1 MRYPLRTGM
10 TLSVILLL
18 FLAFNLVWA
27 VKLPDLRQD
36 FSQQKTNTLSP
47 EVLHLLTTLESPLD
61 FYYFNSSLPAQK
73 SSILKH
79 YAKRVEEKLRAFEHA
94 ANGRINLHIIDPA
107 PFSEDA
113 YKAGLYGLRDQP
125 GFFGLI
131 GAREGQAAQR
141 IESFNPEN
149 EPLLEYE
156 ISHLI
161 TQLLHPEPAVIGLL
175 SGLPA
180 DASIEPLVLELHR
193 HFDLLELEPTA
204 DHVPSRIKTLM
215 LINPRELPEKTL
227 YAIDQFVL
235 NGGKLLM
242 FIDPLGKGD
251 SKATPS
257 ATRLDGLL
265 AGWGVSMPS
274 NKVLVDRTYAP
285 SEHQP
290 ATFTLPRQ
298 AMNTHD
304 VSTWKLDTVTVS
316 NSGALFS
323 LDKSR
328 ATFTPL
334 LRSSR
339 QSLLLDSSAMD
350 SAFPTRGERHVIA
363 ARLEGPAYSA
373 FADGFGGQPPGLQ
386 KATQIQV
393 VVVADTD
400 MLSEPPSGSAQ
411 NANKLF
417 VVNTLDNLAAPQA
430 LANIRPRA
438 VAGHSLNL
446 LEKRREAAERAY
458 QDQATELERRL
469 AQTEKEWQR
478 LNPEGTT
485 LGTEAVDTNTQL
497 QALNKE
503 RLRLPMELHALKNA
517 LHAPVQRLERNI
529 KLLVIVPLPALL
541 GLIAWGLFQWRRRR
555 CPVPPSAFY

>member
-47 EVLHLLTTLESPLD
+47 EVVHLLTTLESPLD

-79 YAKRVEEKLRAFEHA
+79 YAKRVEEKLRAFEHS

-227 YAIDQFVL
+227 YAVDQFVL

-251 SKATPS
+251 SKATAS

-339 QSLLLDSSAMD
+339 QSLLLDSGAVD

-373 FADGFGGQPPGLQ
+373 FADGFGGQPSGLQ
-386 KATQIQV
+386 KATQIHV

-417 VVNTLDNLAAPQA
+417 VVNALDNLAAPQA

>member
-79 YAKRVEEKLRAFEHA
+79 YAKRVKEKLRAFEHA
-94 ANGRINLHIIDPA
+94 ASGRINLHIIDPA

-131 GAREGQAAQR
+131 GTREGQAAQR

-161 TQLLHPEPAVIGLL
+161 TQLQHPEPTVIGLL

-180 DASIEPLVLELHR
+180 KASIEPLVLELHR

-227 YAIDQFVL
+227 YAVDQFVL

-251 SKATPS
+251 SKATAS

-417 VVNTLDNLAAPQA
+417 VVNALDNLAAPQA

-446 LEKRREAAERAY
+446 LEKRRAVAERAY
-458 QDQATELERRL
+458 QDQAADLEQRL

-517 LHAPVQRLERNI
+517 LYAPVQRLERNI
-529 KLLVIVPLPALL
+529 QLLVIVPLPALL

>member
-193 HFDLLELEPTA
+193 HFDLLELEQTA

-251 SKATPS
+251 SKATAS

-339 QSLLLDSSAMD
+339 QSLLLDSSAVD

>member
-131 GAREGQAAQR
+131 GTREGQAAQR

-193 HFDLLELEPTA
+193 HFDLLELEQTA

-251 SKATPS
+251 SKATAS

-339 QSLLLDSSAMD
+339 QSLLLDSSAVD

-517 LHAPVQRLERNI
+517 LYTPVQRLERNI
-529 KLLVIVPLPALL
+529 QLLVIVPLPALL

>member
-47 EVLHLLTTLESPLD
+47 EVVHLLTTLESPLN

-131 GAREGQAAQR
+131 GTREGQAAQR
-141 IESFNPEN
+141 IQSFDPEN

-161 TQLLHPEPAVIGLL
+161 TQLQHPEPAVIGLL

-180 DASIEPLVLELHR
+180 EASIEPLVLELHR

-204 DHVPSRIKTLM
+204 DHIPSRIKTLM

-227 YAIDQFVL
+227 YAVDQFVL

-251 SKATPS
+251 SKATAS
-257 ATRLDGLL
+257 AARLDGLL

-339 QSLLLDSSAMD
+339 QSLLLDSSAVD
-350 SAFPTRGERHVIA
+350 SAFSTRGEHHVIA

-393 VVVADTD
+393 IVVADTD

-458 QDQATELERRL
+458 QDQAIELERRL

-503 RLRLPMELHALKNA
+503 RLRLPMELHVLKNT
-517 LHAPVQRLERNI
+517 LYAPVQRLERNI
-529 KLLVIVPLPALL
+529 QLLVIVPLPALL

-555 CPVPPSAFY
+555 YPVPPSAFY

>member
-79 YAKRVEEKLRAFEHA
+79 YAKRVEEKLRAFEHS

-131 GAREGQAAQR
+131 GTREGQAAQR

-339 QSLLLDSSAMD
+339 QSLLLDSSAVD

-417 VVNTLDNLAAPQA
+417 VVNALDNLAAPQA

>member
-61 FYYFNSSLPAQK
+61 FYYFNSSLPVQK

-131 GAREGQAAQR
+131 GTREGQAAQR

-180 DASIEPLVLELHR
+180 EASIEPLVLELHR

-204 DHVPSRIKTLM
+204 DHIPSRIKTLM
-215 LINPRELPEKTL
+215 LITPRELPEKTL

-339 QSLLLDSSAMD
+339 QSLLLDSSAVD

-393 VVVADTD
+393 IVVADTD

-417 VVNTLDNLAAPQA
+417 VVNALDNLAAPQA

-446 LEKRREAAERAY
+446 LEKRRAVAERAY
-458 QDQATELERRL
+458 QDQAADLEQRL

-517 LHAPVQRLERNI
+517 LYTPVQRLERNI
-529 KLLVIVPLPALL
+529 QLLVIVPLPALL

>member
-131 GAREGQAAQR
+131 GTREGQAAQR

-339 QSLLLDSSAMD
+339 QSLLLDSSAVD

-529 KLLVIVPLPALL
+529 QLLVIVPLPALL

>member
-94 ANGRINLHIIDPA
+94 ASGRINLHIIDPA

-180 DASIEPLVLELHR
+180 EASIEPLVLELHR
-193 HFDLLELEPTA
+193 HFDLLELEQTA

-227 YAIDQFVL
+227 YAVDQFVL

-339 QSLLLDSSAMD
+339 QSLLLDSSAVD

-438 VAGHSLNL
+438 VAGNSLNL
-446 LEKRREAAERAY
+446 LEKRRAVAERAY
-458 QDQATELERRL
+458 QDQAADLEQRL

-517 LHAPVQRLERNI
+517 LYTPVQRLERNI

>member
-339 QSLLLDSSAMD
+339 QSLLLDSSAVD

>member
-47 EVLHLLTTLESPLD
+47 EVVHLLTTLESPLD

-73 SSILKH
+73 SSILK

-94 ANGRINLHIIDPA
+94 ANGRINLHVIDPA

-131 GAREGQAAQR
+131 GTREGQTAQR
-141 IESFNPEN
+141 IESFDPEN

-161 TQLLHPEPAVIGLL
+161 TQLQHPEPAVIGLL

-180 DASIEPLVLELHR
+180 EASIEPLVLELHR

-227 YAIDQFVL
+227 YAVDQFVL

-339 QSLLLDSSAMD
+339 QSLLLDSSAVD

-393 VVVADTD
+393 IVVADTD

-417 VVNTLDNLAAPQA
+417 VVNALDSLAAPQA

>member
-47 EVLHLLTTLESPLD
+47 EVVHLLTTLESPLD

-131 GAREGQAAQR
+131 GTREGQAAQR
-141 IESFNPEN
+141 IQSFDPEN

-193 HFDLLELEPTA
+193 HFDLLELEQTA

-339 QSLLLDSSAMD
+339 QSLLLDSSAVD

-458 QDQATELERRL
+458 QDQAADLEQRL

-517 LHAPVQRLERNI
+517 LYTPVQRLERNI

>member
-131 GAREGQAAQR
+131 GTREGQAAQR

-193 HFDLLELEPTA
+193 HFDLLELEQTA

-339 QSLLLDSSAMD
+339 QSLLLDSSAVD

-438 VAGHSLNL
+438 VAGHSLDL

-497 QALNKE
+497 KALNKE

>member
-131 GAREGQAAQR
+131 GTREGQAAQR

-339 QSLLLDSSAMD
+339 QSLLLDSSAVD

>member
-27 VKLPDLRQD
+27 VKFPDLRQD

-47 EVLHLLTTLESPLD
+47 EVVHLLTTLESPLD

-131 GAREGQAAQR
+131 GTREGQAAQR

-180 DASIEPLVLELHR
+180 DAPIEPLVLELHR

-298 AMNTHD
+298 AMNTDD

-339 QSLLLDSSAMD
+339 QSLLLDSSAVD

-373 FADGFGGQPPGLQ
+373 FADGFGGQPPGRQ

-469 AQTEKEWQR
+469 VQTEKEWQR

>member
-18 FLAFNLVWA
+18 FLAFNLVWV

-36 FSQQKTNTLSP
+36 FSQQQTNTLSP
-47 EVLHLLTTLESPLD
+47 AVLHLLTTLESPLD
-61 FYYFNSSLPAQK
+61 FYYFNSSIPAK
-73 SSILKH
+73 KSILKH

-94 ANGRINLHIIDPA
+94 ANGRINLHIIDPT

-131 GAREGQAAQR
+131 GAREGQTAQR

-161 TQLLHPEPAVIGLL
+161 TQLLHPEPAIVGLL

-180 DASIEPLVLELHR
+180 GASIEPLVLELHR

-215 LINPRELPEKTL
+215 LVHPRGLPEKTL

-235 NGGKLLM
+235 GGGKLLM
-242 FIDPLGKGD
+242 FIDPLDKGG
-251 SKATPS
+251 SKTTSS

-274 NKVLVDRTYAP
+274 NKVLVDPTYAP

-298 AMNTHD
+298 AMNTRD
-304 VSTWKLDTVTVS
+304 VSSWKLGTVTVS

-328 ATFTPL
+328 AIFTPL

-339 QSLLLDSSAMD
+339 QSLLIDSDAVGSAL
-350 SAFPTRGERHVIA
+350 PTRGEPHVIA

-373 FADGFGGQPPGLQ
+373 FADGFGGRPPGLQ
-386 KATQIQV
+386 KAAQIHV

-400 MLSEPPSGSAQ
+400 MLSEPPGESAR

-417 VVNTLDNLAAPQA
+417 VMNALDNLAAPQA
-430 LANIRPRA
+430 LADIRPRA
-438 VAGHSLNL
+438 VAGHSLKL
-446 LEKRREAAERAY
+446 LAKRREAAERAY
-458 QDQATELERRL
+458 RDQAAELERRL
-469 AQTEKEWQR
+469 ARTEKEWQR
-478 LNPEGTT
+478 LNPDVTA
-485 LGTEAVDTNTQL
+485 LGTESVDTSTQL

-503 RLRLPMELHALKNA
+503 RLRLPMELHTLKNT
-517 LHAPVQRLERNI
+517 LYAPVQRLERNV

-541 GLIAWGLFQWRRRR
+541 CLIAWGLFRRQRRRW
-555 CPVPPSAFY
+555 PVPPSAFY

>member
-94 ANGRINLHIIDPA
+94 ASGRINLHIIDPA

-131 GAREGQAAQR
+131 GTREGQAAQR

-161 TQLLHPEPAVIGLL
+161 TQLQHPEPAVIGLL

-180 DASIEPLVLELHR
+180 EASIEPLVLELHR

-339 QSLLLDSSAMD
+339 QSLLLDSSAVD